1 MPSVN
6 KNYLV
11 VLRNFMNKPV
21 EVKFNSFYINM
32 RLSSLN
38 IFEENNFSDRKDK
51 KSDKKEKHLTQLICD

>member
-1 MPSVN
+1 
-6 KNYLV
+6 
-11 VLRNFMNKPV
+11 MNKPV